1 MFLEVLVGL
10 LAVMA
15 LFLGVLL
22 LMRLQEERWQ
32 PEPQRHREEVIVRDP
47 LWYGGGWWPGG
58 YPLGPYYS
66 HLPVRPLLYG

>member
-22 LMRLQEERWQ
+22 LMRLQEERIASH
-32 PEPQRHREEVIVRDP
+32 HREEVIVRDP
-47 LWYGGGWWPGG
+47 WRGGWWPGG

-66 HLPVRPLLYG
+66 HLPVRPLLF

>member
-22 LMRLQEERWQ
+22 LMRLQEERTQ
-32 PEPQRHREEVIVRDP
+32 PPRHREEEVIVRDP
-47 LWYGGGWWPGG
+47 WWGGWWPGG

>member
-15 LFLGVLL
+15 LFLGTLL
-22 LMRLQEERWQ
+22 LIRLQEERTAALER
-32 PEPQRHREEVIVRDP
+32 PRREEIIVRDSW
-47 LWYGGGWWPGG
+47 LWPGR
-58 YPLGPYYS
+58 PLGPYYS

>member
-22 LMRLQEERWQ
+22 LMRIQEERAQ
-32 PEPQRHREEVIVRDP
+32 SQESPHYREEVIVRDP
-47 LWYGGGWWPGG
+47 WFHGWA
-58 YPLGPYYS
+58 LGPYYS

>member
-22 LMRLQEERWQ
+22 LMRLQEERVASH
-32 PEPQRHREEVIVRDP
+32 HREEVIVRDP
-47 LWYGGGWWPGG
+47 WWGG

-66 HLPVRPLLYG
+66 HLPVRPLLF

>member
-22 LMRLQEERWQ
+22 LMRLQEE
-32 PEPQRHREEVIVRDP
+32 PQRHREEVIVRDP

-58 YPLGPYYS
+58 GYPLGPYYS
-66 HLPVRPLLYG
+66 HLPARPLLYG